1 MLGSSTVGKDTGPI
15 TVFLHA
21 VGISAWMWKPVI
33 AALPGSRA
41 LLIDLPGHGDSN
53 HIPWAS
59 LEDTAQQ
66 VAATIDQHHKGEDL
80 HIVGLS
86 LGSYVGMT
94 LLAQRPEAYKTAML
108 SGMHAGGMPKKWQ
121 MKLITLFT
129 APLAARPFFAR
140 KTAHM
145 LGGDDADIEGFVA
158 EAGRTNSTAFR
169 RATNNVVDYELP
181 ENVDQIRAR
190 LLVTAGSK
198 EHALIRNALDDIT
211 KRIPQAQALEVPDVG
226 HGWSSE
232 KPQLFAQTLR
242 EHIDGSKMEAARL
255 QSRSKA

>member
-1 MLGSSTVGKDTGPI
+1 MLGSSTVGENTGPL

-21 VGISAWMWKPVI
+21 VGISSWMWNPVI
-33 AALPGSRA
+33 AELPDSRA

-53 HIPWAS
+53 HIPWTS
-59 LEDTAQQ
+59 LEDTAKQ
-66 VAATIDQHHKGEDL
+66 VAETIDRHHKGEDI

-121 MKLITLFT
+121 MKLITLLT
-129 APLAARPFFAR
+129 APLAGRPFFAR
-140 KTAHM
+140 KTARM
-145 LGGDDADIEGFVA
+145 LGGENADIEGFVA
-158 EAGRTNSTAFR
+158 EAGRTNSGAFR
-169 RATNNVVDYELP
+169 RATNNVVDYELQK
-181 ENVDQIRAR
+181 NVDQIRAR
-190 LLVTAGSK
+190 VLVTAGSK
-198 EHALIRNALDDIT
+198 EHSLIRDALGDIT
-211 KRIPQAQALEVPDVG
+211 KRIPRAEALQIPDVG

-242 EHIDGSKMEAARL
+242 EHIESSKIDATSL
-255 QSRSKA
+255 